1 MQGINRMSI
10 NVTLLQDS
18 AVLSNGMTNRTG
30 PPANVTFSSPQ
41 IDFYFFMWGNATHD
55 SRPGA
60 VVEFESCRAEGEGC
74 CWMHARNEVAGLTPA
89 QHLPALTD

>member
-1 MQGINRMSI
+1 MVCALQGINRMSI

-55 SRPGA
+55 SRPSA
-60 VVEFESCRAEGEGC
+60 AVEFESCRAEGGGC
-74 CWMHARNEVAGLTPA
+74 LMFG
-89 QHLPALTD
+89 

>member
-1 MQGINRMSI
+1 MSI

-30 PPANVTFSSPQ
+30 PPANVTFGSPQ

-55 SRPGA
+55 SRPSA
-60 VVEFESCRAEGEGC
+60 VVEFESCQAEGGGG
-74 CWMHARNEVAGLTPA
+74 WMIA
-89 QHLPALTD
+89 HLQQLLG